1 MGAAR
6 PPVAYDV
13 ERVRSDF
20 PVLAREVRPGVPLVY
35 LDSAATSQKPRQVID
50 AVSQFYE
57 LHNANIHR
65 GIHKLAEEAT
75 EAYENA
81 RAKVAAFIGAGSA
94 DEIVFTR
101 NATESINL
109 VAQTWGRQNLTPGS
123 RLLLTEMEHHSN
135 LVPWYMLADE
145 RGLKIDYVKVTDD
158 GLLDLDDFNRKLK
171 TGPAL
176 VAFTHMSNV
185 LGTINPVKEL
195 TQRAHQAGATVLIDA
210 AQSVP
215 HMPVDVQAIGADF
228 LAFSGHKMCGPTGIG
243 VLHAR
248 KDLLQSMPPFMGG
261 GEMIKRVGFGTF
273 VPNDVPHKFE
283 AGTPAIAEA
292 VGLGVAVDYL
302 MELGMQAIR
311 HHEESL
317 TGYLLE
323 RLEEVPGV
331 KVLGPRASE
340 RGGVAAFSFD
350 GLHPHDVAQ
359 VLDDQG
365 VAVRAGHHC
374 AMPLHEKCGL
384 VATTRASLY
393 LYSRPD
399 DVDALIEGLY
409 KVKQVFD

>member
-6 PPVAYDV
+6 PPVAFDV
-13 ERVRSDF
+13 ERIRSDF
-20 PVLAREVRPGVPLVY
+20 PVLDREVRPGVPLVY
-35 LDSAATSQKPRQVID
+35 LDSAATSQKPRQVIE

-75 EAYENA
+75 AAYEQA
-81 RAKVAAFIGAGSA
+81 RANMASFIGARSA
-94 DEIVFTR
+94 DEVVFTR

-123 RLLLTEMEHHSN
+123 RILLTEMEHHSN

-145 RGLKIDYVKVTDD
+145 RGLKIDYVNVTDD
-158 GLLDLDDFNRKLK
+158 GLLDRDDFNRKLEA
-171 TGPAL
+171 GPAL

-185 LGTINPVKEL
+185 LGTINPVEEL
-195 TQRAHQAGATVLIDA
+195 TRLAHQAGALVLIDA

-215 HMPVDVQAIGADF
+215 HMPVDVQAIDADF

-248 KDLLQSMPPFMGG
+248 KDLLESMPPFMGG

-292 VGLGVAVDYL
+292 VGLGAAVDYIREVGIL
-302 MELGMQAIR
+302 AIR
-311 HHEESL
+311 QHEQSL
-317 TGYLLE
+317 TSYLME

-331 KVLGPRASE
+331 NVLGPKASE

-359 VLDDQG
+359 ILDDQG
-365 VAVRAGHHC
+365 IAVRAGHHC

-393 LYSRPD
+393 LYSRPG

>member
-1 MGAAR
+1 
-6 PPVAYDV
+6 
-13 ERVRSDF
+13 
-20 PVLAREVRPGVPLVY
+20 
-35 LDSAATSQKPRQVID
+35 
-50 AVSQFYE
+50 
-57 LHNANIHR
+57 
-65 GIHKLAEEAT
+65 
-75 EAYENA
+75 
-81 RAKVAAFIGAGSA
+81 
-94 DEIVFTR
+94 
-101 NATESINL
+101 
-109 VAQTWGRQNLTPGS
+109 
-123 RLLLTEMEHHSN
+123 
-135 LVPWYMLADE
+135 
-145 RGLKIDYVKVTDD
+145 
-158 GLLDLDDFNRKLK
+158 
-171 TGPAL
+171 
-176 VAFTHMSNV
+176 
-185 LGTINPVKEL
+185 
-195 TQRAHQAGATVLIDA
+195 
-210 AQSVP
+210 
-215 HMPVDVQAIGADF
+215 
-228 LAFSGHKMCGPTGIG
+228 
-243 VLHAR
+243 
-248 KDLLQSMPPFMGG
+248 
-261 GEMIKRVGFGTF
+261 MIKRVGFGTF